1 MLRAAPNASPIS
13 HPALACGTALRLS
26 IDVSGS
32 IDGGDCRLR
41 TEGLAFSDPA
51 VAEAMWRG
59 QVAMPVGLS
68 RMFRV
73 DLQQLEVGTAVY
85 RAPCRRAR
93 DGHEEEHDRPAG
105 RPG

>member
-1 MLRAAPNASPIS
+1 MHRAAPNASPTS
-13 HPALACGTALRLS
+13 HPALACGASLRLS

-32 IDGGDCRLR
+32 IYRGDWRLQ
-41 TEGLAFSDPA
+41 TEGLALSDPA

-59 QVAMPVGLS
+59 QVTMPVGLS

-73 DLQQLEVGTAVY
+73 DLQQFEVGTAVY